1 MQGADEMVADIQVN
15 DTVIYSEQSL
25 NEDQSKKANKF
36 RDQREEERIVRQ
48 FKILSPKE
56 IEQMLSGLPVDKPT
70 QKTQSE
76 DDFQSSHSA
85 VNQDEPK
92 H

>member
-1 MQGADEMVADIQVN
+1 MVADIQVN
-15 DTVIYSEQSL
+15 DTVIYSEQSAL

-36 RDQREEERIVRQ
+36 RDQREEERIVKQ

>member
-15 DTVIYSEQSL
+15 DTVIYSEPSL

>member
-76 DDFQSSHSA
+76 DDF
-85 VNQDEPK
+85 
-92 H
+92 